1 MREMSCF
8 SIFDVFRHN
17 VFDAEKIESCLKM
30 MEGSHNFRNFC
41 SSTGWIKHLKLPDG
55 SHLASPR
62 TEEEFIK
69 DISSIGKYKF
79 NLFKR
84 DFLPMLKKNATT
96 YNAT

>member
-1 MREMSCF
+1 MLKEHVCPFINIVCIGNESRKCGKCLVF
-8 SIFDVFRHN
+8 SIFVFRHN

-55 SHLASPR
+55 SHLSSPR

-69 DISSIGKYKF
+69 DISSIG
-79 NLFKR
+79 N
-84 DFLPMLKKNATT
+84 TS
-96 YNAT
+96 